1 MNILS
6 LVSFVL
12 IDILSCA
19 FISQVLLQSFVFK
32 QDCILQYPT
41 EQLIPPSLIDYISV
55 CLSLMSHILIY
66 SLIPRPPSF
75 PSPAVQKGDFSFA
88 HGVSLGMRLTNMYVY
103 TKLRKKKNRNGLS
116 STNQGFSIKSFAS
129 SAITEGKS

>member
-41 EQLIPPSLIDYISV
+41 EQLIPP
-55 CLSLMSHILIY
+55 
-66 SLIPRPPSF
+66 
-75 PSPAVQKGDFSFA
+75 
-88 HGVSLGMRLTNMYVY
+88 T
-103 TKLRKKKNRNGLS
+103 
-116 STNQGFSIKSFAS
+116 
-129 SAITEGKS
+129 